1 MGERISPISAG
12 MPDMFFETIFRGID
26 FHCNVIDEYYRI
38 VWHNRVEGEGRRAG
52 MFCHEF
58 YQNKKEPCG
67 ETCPVRF
74 VFESGE
80 PCMVERK
87 RLQKL
92 PNGLSR
98 WGEIRAF
105 PIFAEEGRVAFV
117 ATIGFDITD
126 RKYATE
132 KQQRR
137 IATLQRRLEQLST
150 VGAGAGQK
158 AAKIHSPLTGRES
171 QVLRLIAG
179 GLSNIEIAEV
189 LSLSPHTV
197 KSHVIHIFNKLGA
210 NDRTEAAII
219 AARLK
224 LID

>member
-1 MGERISPISAG
+1 M
-12 MPDMFFETIFRGID
+12 
-26 FHCNVIDEYYRI
+26 
-38 VWHNRVEGEGRRAG
+38 
-52 MFCHEF
+52 
-58 YQNKKEPCG
+58 
-67 ETCPVRF
+67 
-74 VFESGE
+74 
-80 PCMVERK
+80 
-87 RLQKL
+87 
-92 PNGLSR
+92 
-98 WGEIRAF
+98 
-105 PIFAEEGRVAFV
+105 
-117 ATIGFDITD
+117 
-126 RKYATE
+126 
-132 KQQRR
+132 
-137 IATLQRRLEQLST
+137 ST